1 MILYTLLPVLALYIF
16 VYFLHVNERIF
27 ENEFFCER
35 RINLPIA
42 PTTNEQVRVINE
54 IKTTVMLLCEFLLVA
69 SFFLKY
75 RVCSNGTNYNY
86 VVYLKNYLTK
96 LLRKLKPRV
105 F

>member
-42 PTTNEQVRVINE
+42 PTTNEQVCVINE
-54 IKTTVMLLCEFLLVA
+54 IKTTVTLLCEILLVA

-96 LLRKLKPRV
+96 LLRKLKPHV

>member
-54 IKTTVMLLCEFLLVA
+54 IKTSYVIVWDFVSGLFFSKIPGML
-69 SFFLKY
+69 
-75 RVCSNGTNYNY
+75 
-86 VVYLKNYLTK
+86 
-96 LLRKLKPRV
+96 
-105 F
+105 